1 MKIWLQI
8 KQSQHEVPDIMN
20 PQAGRSKR
28 RIRKVA
34 TPWKNPTKN
43 PKIFLSSKK
52 KKPFIFGSPS
62 TDRHQDIP
70 QEAKKIKQNKW

>member
-1 MKIWLQI
+1 MKESNQ
-8 KQSQHEVPDIMN
+8 K
-20 PQAGRSKR
+20 
-28 RIRKVA
+28 
-34 TPWKNPTKN
+34 
-43 PKIFLSSKK
+43 PKDFSVQKK